1 MITNPDPARISFF
14 NEHKKEINDM
24 VNSENCRRVIRKVQ
38 LLSDEEIYDAVGEIM
53 SLAAQGQRIRA
64 FRFPNAG
71 VPIEPQRD
79 ASRPFDPRQATQR
92 GPKASNNSCTFEA
105 VVCANGFLLNVASSK
120 GPQSFIFKTE
130 DDLMAIFRETVFAEF
145 ERLKATKE
153 KTEVTHVGIR
163 FLLSDPK
170 GMLQE
175 VKNE

>member
-1 MITNPDPARISFF
+1 MITNPNPARISFF

-79 ASRPFDPRQATQR
+79 ASHPMDPRQPMQR
-92 GPKASNNSCTFEA
+92 GPKASSNSYAFE
-105 VVCANGFLLNVASSK
+105 
-120 GPQSFIFKTE
+120 
-130 DDLMAIFRETVFAEF
+130 
-145 ERLKATKE
+145 
-153 KTEVTHVGIR
+153 
-163 FLLSDPK
+163 
-170 GMLQE
+170 
-175 VKNE
+175 